1 MLAKDFLNFKNLCVV
16 GDVGNEKKYAYRIL
30 NKLKENGY
38 NAFGVS
44 LKEGENIFKSLS
56 EVPYNIE
63 VIDLCINPIK
73 GIEFIKEAKALEIN
87 KVLIQPGA
95 ESEEILNFCKENSIC
110 AIEGCAL
117 VELSRK

>member
-1 MLAKDFLNFKNLCVV
+1 MLAKDFLNFKNWCVI
-16 GDVGNEKKYAYRIL
+16 GDVGNDKKYAYKIL
-30 NKLKENGY
+30 NKLKEKGY
-38 NAFGVS
+38 NVVGVS
-44 LKEGENIFKSLS
+44 LKGGENIFKSLS

-95 ESEEILNFCKENSIC
+95 ESEEVLNFCKENGIC
-110 AIEGCAL
+110 SIEGCAL
-117 VELSRK
+117 VELSRR

>member
-1 MLAKDFLNFKNLCVV
+1 MLAKDFLNFKSWCVV

-30 NKLKENGY
+30 NKLKEKGY
-38 NAFGVS
+38 NVFGVS

-63 VIDLCINPIK
+63 VIDLCISPIK

>member
-1 MLAKDFLNFKNLCVV
+1 MLAKDFLDFKNWCVV

-44 LKEGENIFKSLS
+44 LKDGEK
-56 EVPYNIE
+56 

-73 GIEFIKEAKALEIN
+73 GIGFIKEAKTLGIN

-95 ESEEILNFCKENSIC
+95 ESEEILNFCKENGIC
-110 AIEGCAL
+110 AIEGCSL
-117 VELSRK
+117 VELSRR

>member
-1 MLAKDFLNFKNLCVV
+1 MLAKDFLDFKNWCVV

-44 LKEGENIFKSLS
+44 LKDGENIFKSLK
-56 EVPYNIE
+56 EVTCNIE

-73 GIEFIKEAKALEIN
+73 GIEF
-87 KVLIQPGA
+87 
-95 ESEEILNFCKENSIC
+95 
-110 AIEGCAL
+110 
-117 VELSRK
+117 ELSRR

>member
-1 MLAKDFLNFKNLCVV
+1 MGAKDFLTFKNWCVV
-16 GDVGNEKKYAYRIL
+16 GDVGNEKKYAYKIL
-30 NKLKENGY
+30 NKLNEKGY
-38 NAFGVS
+38 NVVGVS
-44 LKEGENIFKSLS
+44 LKGGENIFKSLS

-95 ESEEILNFCKENSIC
+95 ESEEVLNFCKENGIC
-110 AIEGCAL
+110 SIEGCAL
-117 VELSRK
+117 VELSRR